1 MFKLFQVSAMLKK
14 VLKVATV
21 VLLVAV
27 VVINTVAMF
36 IYNEIEWMMV
46 LLINIVSI
54 VGIIY
59 SIKNFKK

>member
-1 MFKLFQVSAMLKK
+1 MSVMLKK
-14 VLKVATV
+14 VLKIVTV

-36 IYNEIEWMMV
+36 IYNEIEWAMV

>member
-1 MFKLFQVSAMLKK
+1 MLKK
-14 VLKVATV
+14 VLKIATV

-27 VVINTVAMF
+27 VVINTIAMF
-36 IYNEIEWMMV
+36 IYNEIEWAMV

>member
-1 MFKLFQVSAMLKK
+1 MNVMLKK

-36 IYNEIEWMMV
+36 IYNEIKWMMV

>member
-1 MFKLFQVSAMLKK
+1 MSVMLKK
-14 VLKVATV
+14 VLKVATI

-36 IYNEIEWMMV
+36 IYNKIEWAVV

>member
-1 MFKLFQVSAMLKK
+1 MNVMLKK

-59 SIKNFKK
+59 SIKNFKKWGDYNE

>member
-1 MFKLFQVSAMLKK
+1 MSVMLKK
-14 VLKVATV
+14 VLKVATI

-27 VVINTVAMF
+27 VVITTVAMF
-36 IYNEIEWMMV
+36 IYNEIEWAMV

>member
-1 MFKLFQVSAMLKK
+1 MNVMLKK

>member
-1 MFKLFQVSAMLKK
+1 MDVMLKK

>member
-1 MFKLFQVSAMLKK
+1 MSVMLKK
-14 VLKVATV
+14 VLKVATI

-27 VVINTVAMF
+27 VVINMVAMF
-36 IYNEIEWMMV
+36 IYNEIEWAMV

>member
-1 MFKLFQVSAMLKK
+1 MNVMLKK

-36 IYNEIEWMMV
+36 IYNEIEWMLV

>member
-1 MFKLFQVSAMLKK
+1 MLKK

-27 VVINTVAMF
+27 MVINTVAMF

>member
-1 MFKLFQVSAMLKK
+1 MSVMLKK
-14 VLKVATV
+14 VLKIATV

-27 VVINTVAMF
+27 VVINTVAMS
-36 IYNEIEWMMV
+36 IYNEIEWAMV

-59 SIKNFKK
+59 SIKNFKN

>member
-1 MFKLFQVSAMLKK
+1 MNVMLKK
-14 VLKVATV
+14 VLKIATV

-36 IYNEIEWMMV
+36 IYNEIEWMMI

>member
-1 MFKLFQVSAMLKK
+1 MSVMLKK

-21 VLLVAV
+21 VLLVTV

-36 IYNEIEWMMV
+36 IYNEIEWAMV